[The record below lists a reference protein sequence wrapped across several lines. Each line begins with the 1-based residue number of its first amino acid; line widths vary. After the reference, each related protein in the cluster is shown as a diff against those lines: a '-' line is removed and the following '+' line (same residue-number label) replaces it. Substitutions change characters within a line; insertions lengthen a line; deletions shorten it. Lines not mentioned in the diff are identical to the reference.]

1 MKKPLTL
8 LVAILFVFLLPLYA
22 SAAEVPNV
30 DGLAPEDANVLIEQY
45 NQELKEEYDAE
56 VERVEAANAEEI
68 ARQEQSEEAVAAA
81 EAQIEKFEAKK
92 LDTFT
97 EDSADLPTNWEGE
110 TTEAPKTIQIEEG
123 VNEDLIRYLN
133 IHIYFGE
140 DFQATSN
147 VVSNITDTE
156 IEYSDETLDNM
167 LFGEY
172 ELVETPTDSFVTT
185 ISESEAMGY
194 RSAAFY
200 RKLPGFTN
208 GYWMPLWSENYA
220 TAAWSMGTW
229 YKGSAYEMSYI
240 DGTTDRRD
248 PTNPLSVFTYG
259 FVRTGAEPELYTAQL
274 EDLPQEPEYM
284 ELLEIVEPEPQPEPT
299 PDPEPTPEPQ
309 PEPTPIP
316 EPIPTPQPEPQP
328 TPTAEP
334 MIVITPV
341 EEEEEE
347 TPIVEEERTIEEE
360 EVIIEE
366 NLPLVGMMGHWA
378 VVNLILSILAA
389 LFILVRTH
397 KKNLMAKVLVIV
409 LSALVFIFTEDWTLP
424 MVWFDKWTYV
434 HFGLAWVQL
443 LLCRKEEE
451 KEEDEEEEE

>member
-22 SAAEVPNV
+22 SAAEAPNV

-56 VERVEAANAEEI
+56 VERVEAANADEI
-68 ARQEQSEEAVAAA
+68 AKQEQSEEAVAAA

-123 VNEDLIRYLN
+123 VNEDLVRYLN
-133 IHIYFGE
+133 VHIYFGE

-147 VVSNITDTE
+147 AVSNITDTE

-220 TAAWSMGTW
+220 TAAWNVGTW

-240 DGTTDRRD
+240 DGTTDHRD

-284 ELLEIVEPEPQPEPT
+284 ELLEIVEPEPEPT
-299 PDPEPTPEPQ
+299 PEPEPQPEPTPEPQ
-309 PEPTPIP
+309 PEPTSIP
-316 EPIPTPQPEPQP
+316 ESQPQPEPTKVENLIVVTEEPEP
-328 TPTAEP
+328 TPAPIEEP
-334 MIVITPV
+334 IEKKEIVIT
-341 EEEEEE
+341 EEEIPMVAALEKE
-347 TPIVEEERTIEEE
+347 
-360 EVIIEE
+360 
-366 NLPLVGMMGHWA
+366 HWA
-378 VVNLILSILAA
+378 AMNLALSIVAL
-389 LFILVRTH
+389 LFIIPRTY
-397 KKNLMAKVLVIV
+397 KKNLLAKVLIIA
-409 LSALVFIFTEDWTLP
+409 LSALIFVYTEDWTLP
-424 MVWFDKWTYV
+424 MRWFDRWTLV
-434 HFGLAWVQL
+434 HFGLTWVQV
-443 LLCRKEEE
+443 LLCRKQEES
-451 KEEDEEEEE
+451 EEDEEGVD

>member
-1 MKKPLTL
+1 MSKKILTL
-8 LVAILFVFLLPLYA
+8 LAAILVFISPFKA
-22 SAAEVPNV
+22 FAAEVP
-30 DGLAPEDANVLIEQY
+30 DITELDPEAANVLIEQY
-45 NQELKEEYDAE
+45 NQELKEEYNAE
-56 VERVEAANAEEI
+56 VERVETINAEEL
-68 ARQEQSEEAVAAA
+68 AKQEQSEEAVATA
-81 EAQIEKFEAKK
+81 EAQIEKFEEKK

-97 EDSADLPTNWEGE
+97 EDSADLPTDWEGE
-110 TTEAPKTIQIEEG
+110 TTEAPKTIQIEDG
-123 VNEDLIRYLN
+123 TNEDLVRYLN
-133 IHIYFGE
+133 VHIYFGE
-140 DFQATSN
+140 DFQATN
-147 VVSNITDTE
+147 GAVSNITDTE

-167 LFGEY
+167 LFAEY

-200 RKLPGFTN
+200 RKMPGFTN

-220 TAAWSMGTW
+220 TATWSMGTW

-240 DGTTDRRD
+240 DGTTDHRD

-274 EDLPQEPEYM
+274 EELPQEPEYM
-284 ELLEIVEPEPQPEPT
+284 ELLEIVEPEPEPT
-299 PDPEPTPEPQ
+299 PDPEPQPAPQ
-309 PEPTPIP
+309 PEPNPIPEP
-316 EPIPTPQPEPQP
+316 EPIPTPQPQPIPLPEPEPEP
-328 TPTAEP
+328 TKAEP
-334 MIVITPV
+334 MIVTTPV
-341 EEEEEE
+341 EEEIIEDVEEE
-347 TPIVEEERTIEEE
+347 IIVEEE
-360 EVIIEE
+360 V
-366 NLPLVGMMGHWA
+366 PLVGMMGHWA

-397 KKNLMAKVLVIV
+397 KKNLMAKIIIIA

-434 HFGLAWVQL
+434 HFGLAWVQV

-451 KEEDEEEEE
+451 KEEEDEEEEE

>member
-8 LVAILFVFLLPLYA
+8 LVAILFVFLLPLYI

-30 DGLAPEDANVLIEQY
+30 DGLTPEDANVLIEQY

-56 VERVEAANAEEI
+56 VERVEAANAEKLEK
-68 ARQEQSEEAVAAA
+68 QEQSEEAVAAV

-110 TTEAPKTIQIEEG
+110 TTEAPKTMQIEEG
-123 VNEDLIRYLN
+123 VNEDLVRYLN
-133 IHIYFGE
+133 VHIYFGE
-140 DFQATSN
+140 DFQATN
-147 VVSNITDTE
+147 GAVSNITDTE

-167 LFGEY
+167 LFAEY

-200 RKLPGFTN
+200 RKMPGFTN

-240 DGTTDRRD
+240 DGTTDHRD

-259 FVRTGAEPELYTAQL
+259 FVRTGAEPKLYTAQL

-284 ELLEIVEPEPQPEPT
+284 ELLEIVEPEP
-299 PDPEPTPEPQ
+299 TPEPQ

-316 EPIPTPQPEPQP
+316 EPTPTPTPQPQPEPEPTKIENLVVVTEEP
-328 TPTAEP
+328 TPTP
-334 MIVITPV
+334 
-341 EEEEEE
+341 
-347 TPIVEEERTIEEE
+347 IEEE
-360 EVIIEE
+360 PIGKKEIIIAEE
-366 NLPLVGMMGHWA
+366 EIPMAAALEKGRWAAMNLV
-378 VVNLILSILAA
+378 LSIVAL
-389 LFILVRTH
+389 LFIIPRTY
-397 KKNLMAKVLVIV
+397 KKNLLAKILIIA
-409 LSALVFIFTEDWTLP
+409 LSALVFVYTEDWTLP
-424 MVWFDKWTYV
+424 MRWFDRWTLV
-434 HFGLAWVQL
+434 HFGLTWVQV
-443 LLCRKEEE
+443 LLCRKQE
-451 KEEDEEEEE
+451 KPEEDEDNEESVD